1 MNHDDEMKRHLKVV
15 ENLKSD
21 DAIDPNDLQPIQ
33 VAALGLLRSWF
44 PKKIPTDIERWS
56 EIAYDDAV
64 AALTRLNEDGYDIIK
79 RKSDG

>member
-21 DAIDPNDLQPIQ
+21 DAVDPNDLQPIQ

-64 AALTRLNEDGYDIIK
+64 AALTRLNEYGYDIIK

>member
-21 DAIDPNDLQPIQ
+21 DAVDPNDLQPIQ